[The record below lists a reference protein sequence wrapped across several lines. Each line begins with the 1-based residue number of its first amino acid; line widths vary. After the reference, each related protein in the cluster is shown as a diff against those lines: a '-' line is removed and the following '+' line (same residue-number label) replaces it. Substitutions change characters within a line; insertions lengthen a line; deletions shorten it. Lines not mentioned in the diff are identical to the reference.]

1 MTVVESSLLGTV
13 YVETSPNTGTATWTD
28 QTDTL
33 LSLSLSRGGREDYVA
48 VASTNIG
55 SGSATF
61 RDNTNTIEPGYW
73 FRVRTTNNI
82 WAGYVTDV
90 NTQVVFENNQSY
102 EIKTLLVAD
111 WASYASSFYIGP
123 IPTNAGYLRDRNSD
137 INDLI
142 DSGGTTNLIY
152 ELTGPAIPTRYLG
165 SYPEARMD
173 EIMNVTAN
181 SVPSGYWNATRET
194 PTDGTTGRDNLLV
207 LNFNVGSVTSTG
219 LNLTDG
225 TFSDSNSL
233 FYNTI
238 QIEKNTS
245 DISNAVIISN
255 TDGTTYTGEWYQ
267 EHSTS
272 IAAYGRRLAT
282 IETNVSETA
291 DPLYQSKNAN
301 FIPDPALQYTSE
313 YTVSGAGNLIFTR
326 ALLADVDTGAT
337 YYLTS
342 GATQPTGVVGDYV
355 AMGKMTA
362 NQAACPIGFGGTEDL
377 SGYMAVPIT
386 AGTMYTASV
395 YMRLGLTETN
405 TTGFVAIRWYD
416 DSGAIVSTANGTST
430 TMSTSSWTRR
440 TVTATAPAT
449 ARTAVVFAWFQYSG
463 ANNTNYRY
471 FATGVQLEA
480 KSTASTWFSGDK
492 TDTSSTLYW
501 WDETPGAS
509 ISYTM
514 DNKLST
520 YATEFLT
527 ANANPMY
534 APRRVTFNA
543 QDNIAVLDDLE
554 LNRTI
559 DVYYNGTQ
567 WTQYI
572 TGIKYNLYTVDNYI
586 SRFMVELELR
596 PSTAI

>member
-33 LSLSLSRGGREDYVA
+33 VSLSLSRGGREDYVA

-181 SVPSGYWNATRET
+181 SVPNGYWNATRET

-267 EHSTS
+267 EDSTS

-291 DPLYQSKNAN
+291 DPLYTSKKAN
-301 FIPDPALQYTSE
+301 IVPDPALQYSMD
-313 YTVSGAGNLIFTR
+313 YTISGAGNMSFQR
-326 ALLADVDTGAT
+326 AALSTVNTGAT

-342 GATQPTGVVGDYV
+342 GATQPTGIVGDYV
-355 AMGKMTA
+355 AMGKITA
-362 NQAACPIGFGGTEDL
+362 NLANAPIWYGGTEGEAT
-377 SGYMAVPIT
+377 SPRIPIT
-386 AGTMYTASV
+386 ASTQYTASV
-395 YMRLGLTETN
+395 YMRQGLTQTN
-405 TTGFVAIRWYD
+405 TTGYCAIRWYD
-416 DSGAIVSTANGTST
+416 DAGAVISTSNGTST
-430 TMSTSSWTRR
+430 TMSTSAWTRR

-449 ARTAVVFAWFQYSG
+449 ARTATVFAWFVYSG

-471 FATGVQLEA
+471 FSTGAQLQTG
-480 KSTASTWFSGDK
+480 STASTWFSGDV
-492 TDTSSTLYW
+492 TDTSATLYW
-501 WDETPGAS
+501 WDETPGSS

-527 ANANPMY
+527 ANATPVH

-559 DVYYNGTQ
+559 DVYYDGTQ

-572 TGIKYNLYTVDNYI
+572 TGIRYNLYTVDNYI